1 MSPNDGSSKC
11 RNYEAFRGVVLWC
24 TGVRARSPFGGAVAL
39 RRPSSWLSVISAR
52 ARQSSCRAWS
62 SSSLRSS
69 VAAYLFSAPFIA
81 RTSSDSLSWIGQC
94 IPVLGVLDEEDH
106 QKGDDG
112 RAGIDHELPS
122 VAEVEKRAGNDPDDD
137 NGDRQEK
144 CDGIVQSILSR
155 VGELGKLLA
164 QRWLVLQ
171 SSSVRLGCSIML
183 IHG

>member
-1 MSPNDGSSKC
+1 MAI
-11 RNYEAFRGVVLWC
+11 RR
-24 TGVRARSPFGGAVAL
+24 RSGLA
-39 RRPSSWLSVISAR
+39 PSFKLVERHLSAR
-52 ARQSSCRAWS
+52 PAVIVQAWS

-81 RTSSDSLSWIGQC
+81 RTSSESLLDGQS

-144 CDGIVQSILSR
+144 CDGIASPY
-155 VGELGKLLA
+155 
-164 QRWLVLQ
+164 
-171 SSSVRLGCSIML
+171 
-183 IHG
+183 